1 MLLVS
6 YDITSNRTR
15 GQFSKFLKKFGR
27 RIQYSVFEIKNSDRI
42 LKNIM
47 VEIECKYQKKFRGT
61 DSIVI
66 FNICEGCK
74 AKEIKYGY
82 AKTEDS
88 DIVFL

>member
-15 GQFSKFLKKFGR
+15 NQFSKFLKKFGR
-27 RIQYSVFEIKNSDRI
+27 RIQYSVFEIKNSERV
-42 LKNIM
+42 LANITA
-47 VEIECKYQKKFRGT
+47 EIANVYQKKFKGT

-66 FNICEGCK
+66 FHICEACR